1 MVNIAICD
9 DDLVFATKIESILF
23 NISKNQLID
32 MSVEVY
38 SDGIELWED
47 IKNGHN
53 FEILYLD
60 IEMVKLNGIDVA
72 KRIRQ
77 TDSEVIIIYISSYET
92 YFIELFEVEPFRFI
106 KKPVDTG
113 IFECYF
119 QKAYERIVQND
130 AYFEYK
136 FKKVPHKVQTKNIIF
151 FESSGRVITIRTK
164 DSAGKFYGKLNL
176 LEKQL
181 ENGKIPFLRIH
192 QSYLV
197 NYRFIKEITFSKV
210 VLLDGTELQISE
222 ERQKMI
228 RAKFSNL
235 MRGEFLDE

>member
-23 NISKNQLID
+23 NISKNQMID

-77 TDSEVIIIYISSYET
+77 TDSEVIIIYSN
-92 YFIELFEVEPFRFI
+92 F
-106 KKPVDTG
+106 
-113 IFECYF
+113 
-119 QKAYERIVQND
+119 
-130 AYFEYK
+130 
-136 FKKVPHKVQTKNIIF
+136 PH
-151 FESSGRVITIRTK
+151 R
-164 DSAGKFYGKLNL
+164 
-176 LEKQL
+176 
-181 ENGKIPFLRIH
+181 
-192 QSYLV
+192 LV
-197 NYRFIKEITFSKV
+197 C
-210 VLLDGTELQISE
+210 
-222 ERQKMI
+222 
-228 RAKFSNL
+228 
-235 MRGEFLDE
+235 

>member
-106 KKPVDTG
+106 KKPVDTR

-164 DSAGKFYGKLNL
+164 DLSL
-176 LEKQL
+176 
-181 ENGKIPFLRIH
+181 IH
-192 QSYLV
+192 
-197 NYRFIKEITFSKV
+197 I
-210 VLLDGTELQISE
+210 
-222 ERQKMI
+222 
-228 RAKFSNL
+228 
-235 MRGEFLDE
+235 

>member
-1 MVNIAICD
+1 MEYSWCD
-9 DDLVFATKIESILF
+9 
-23 NISKNQLID
+23 
-32 MSVEVY
+32 
-38 SDGIELWED
+38 
-47 IKNGHN
+47 
-53 FEILYLD
+53 
-60 IEMVKLNGIDVA
+60 
-72 KRIRQ
+72 
-77 TDSEVIIIYISSYET
+77 
-92 YFIELFEVEPFRFI
+92 
-106 KKPVDTG
+106 
-113 IFECYF
+113 YF

>member
-1 MVNIAICD
+1 M
-9 DDLVFATKIESILF
+9 
-23 NISKNQLID
+23 
-32 MSVEVY
+32 
-38 SDGIELWED
+38 
-47 IKNGHN
+47 
-53 FEILYLD
+53 
-60 IEMVKLNGIDVA
+60 
-72 KRIRQ
+72 
-77 TDSEVIIIYISSYET
+77 
-92 YFIELFEVEPFRFI
+92 
-106 KKPVDTG
+106 
-113 IFECYF
+113 
-119 QKAYERIVQND
+119 
-130 AYFEYK
+130 
-136 FKKVPHKVQTKNIIF
+136 
-151 FESSGRVITIRTK
+151 ITIRTK